1 MYSYDY
7 WAVLIFHELGKKQK
21 EKKKINKDGGGG
33 GLQWNT
39 NTEANEP
46 NWVANNIAL
55 KGVGEEN

>member
-1 MYSYDY
+1 M
-7 WAVLIFHELGKKQK
+7 LIFHELGKKQK